1 MINVRRILAL
11 MFSLAFIPLLVGMMA
26 ISVFAQDEE
35 KNEEKGAAP
44 AAAGNYQEDA
54 PNESFKG
61 KFRDIKSIVTQSS
74 GRFGNQA
81 EQKQV
86 EDYFENYEFKL
97 WTQQKHA
104 VELAKWRKDFG
115 KLQKQAKPG
124 QIHDRLNDLAFDVLG
139 KKLKTKKYSPTF
151 RLNAIVAIGDLNAVE
166 GSTPTP
172 LPKTLP
178 FLLETLADEKELDA
192 IRINAVNGIRR
203 HVVAGMKDPETSK
216 LVPDVSKAMLK
227 LASSEDSALGKS
239 WMRTQ
244 AVEILGLMGSPGEN
258 DQVVLLL
265 QSIIENTKLPAKLR
279 CDAADALGQL
289 NLAGASANL
298 KADALIASLGLLVK
312 DGCREEL
319 DAAEEKGANVS
330 IRTIKTFA
338 DALLSGLGDANKGL
352 GIASAKNAS
361 AKTID
366 AQKKAIRELIGKLDK
381 EDATD
386 EDIRDAV
393 EAAIGKI

>member
-1 MINVRRILAL
+1 
-11 MFSLAFIPLLVGMMA
+11 
-26 ISVFAQDEE
+26 
-35 KNEEKGAAP
+35 
-44 AAAGNYQEDA
+44 
-54 PNESFKG
+54 
-61 KFRDIKSIVTQSS
+61 
-74 GRFGNQA
+74 
-81 EQKQV
+81 
-86 EDYFENYEFKL
+86 
-97 WTQQKHA
+97 
-104 VELAKWRKDFG
+104 
-115 KLQKQAKPG
+115 
-124 QIHDRLNDLAFDVLG
+124 
-139 KKLKTKKYSPTF
+139 
-151 RLNAIVAIGDLNAVE
+151 
-166 GSTPTP
+166 
-172 LPKTLP
+172 
-178 FLLETLADEKELDA
+178 LLETLADEKELDA